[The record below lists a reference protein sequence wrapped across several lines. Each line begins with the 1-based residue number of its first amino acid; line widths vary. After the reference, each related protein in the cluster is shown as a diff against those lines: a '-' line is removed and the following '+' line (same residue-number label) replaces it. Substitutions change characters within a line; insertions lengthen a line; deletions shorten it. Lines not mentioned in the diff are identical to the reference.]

1 MEAKQVIVGLVCLA
15 AAACSQETPHHF
27 THDVMNRMTPV
38 KNQGQSQTCW
48 AYAMLAA
55 IETEHIMRG
64 DSVNLSA
71 AYVEA
76 MLSREP
82 QAPASKRG
90 MGQTLLN
97 MIGKYGIVAYDAMR
111 TPEWPLP
118 RRVFMY
124 GAEYTPLE
132 FAHSVCAPGEYVCL
146 TSDGRQP
153 YYRQITIDTPDNW
166 EGNRFHNLP
175 IDTLLT
181 LTEQAVSAGR
191 GVSWE
196 SKSHA
201 MAIVGLAHDE
211 HQQPYFVMKNSWGT
225 DRPHGGLEYLSYRK
239 FRRLT
244 LAVIL
249 PRDFVGQHLAHPLQ
263 E

>member
-1 MEAKQVIVGLVCLA
+1 MKKLAFCTICLFIVACTQEAV
-15 AAACSQETPHHF
+15 HHF
-27 THDVMNRMTPV
+27 THEVMNRMTPV
-38 KNQGQSQTCW
+38 KNQGKSQTCW

-82 QAPASKRG
+82 QAPPSKRG

-97 MIGKYGIVAYDAMR
+97 MIARHGLVAYDAMR
-111 TPEWPLP
+111 TPETPMP

-132 FAHSVCAPGEYVCL
+132 FAHSVCAPNEYVAL
-146 TSDGRQP
+146 TTTTRQP
-153 YYRQITIDTPDNW
+153 YYQQVVVDAPDNW
-166 EGNRFHNLP
+166 EGNRFYNVP
-175 IDTLLT
+175 VDTLLN
-181 LTEQAVSAGR
+181 LTEQAVREGR
-191 GVSWE
+191 GVCWE

-201 MAIVGLAHDE
+201 MAVVGLAHDE
-211 HQQPYFVMKNSWGT
+211 EGTRYFVMKNSWGA
-225 DRPHGGLEYLSYRK
+225 DRPHGGLDYLSYRK
-239 FRRLT
+239 FRRQT
-244 LAVIL
+244 LAVCM
-249 PRDFVGQHLAHPLQ
+249 PRDFVSRHLSHELP
-263 E
+263 